1 MIVVLVYRP
10 EAVSGAG
17 LGERPHEEDPFEG
30 VEVFG
35 IFYKAEEKW
44 VMEYIDS
51 KRKEN
56 PGWRFHLEETTLKV
70 GLIRGS

>member
-17 LGERPHEEDPFEG
+17 FGERPHGEDPFEG
-30 VEVFG
+30 IELLG

-44 VMEYIDS
+44 VMEYVEMQQAAHPTW
-51 KRKEN
+51 K
-56 PGWRFHLEETTLKV
+56 FHLDESPLKV
-70 GLIRGS
+70 GLIRGT